1 MALEQAVQQ
10 RASGW
15 NSVQDLDWDRIYAEQ
30 LPRVYNYFRF
40 RIRNQADVEDLTS
53 RTFEKAWRSRSR
65 YRDDLSGI
73 TTWLFA
79 IARNVAIDHLRASVE
94 HLPIEEAAHA
104 SIHITPEVEIEGQS
118 DISRLNTLASSLPDR
133 ERDLLAM
140 KYGAALNNRA
150 IAELTGLGESNV
162 GTILSRA
169 VEKLRA
175 RW

>member
-1 MALEQAVQQ
+1 MALEQAIQDRV
-10 RASGW
+10 SGSKTV
-15 NSVQDLDWDRIYAEQ
+15 NGIDWDRVYADQ

-40 RIRNQADVEDLTS
+40 RIRSQADVEDLTS
-53 RTFEKAWRSRSR
+53 RTFEKAWRYRSR
-65 YRDDLSGI
+65 YQQDLAGVS
-73 TTWLFA
+73 TWLFR

-94 HLPIEEAAHA
+94 HLPIDAAD
-104 SIHITPEVEIEGQS
+104 SVMTYTTPEVEIAGQS
-118 DISRLNTLASSLPDR
+118 DLARLNELAAALPDR

-150 IAELTGLGESNV
+150 IAELTSLSESNV
-162 GTILSRA
+162 GTILNRT